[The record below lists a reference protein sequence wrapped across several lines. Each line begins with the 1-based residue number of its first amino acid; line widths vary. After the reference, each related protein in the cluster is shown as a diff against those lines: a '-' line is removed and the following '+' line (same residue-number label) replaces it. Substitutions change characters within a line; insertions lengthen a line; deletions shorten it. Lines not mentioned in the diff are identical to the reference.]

1 MFAKYLDE
9 EKKALIPV
17 HVRKAPECIAE
28 LFSGR
33 AFPVIHDE
41 KLIIATYE
49 REIDCLFLNGEI
61 SHSKVL
67 ELAAK
72 EAEAIYQDAITEAG
86 KKAVKLML
94 DVHAELKKLSP
105 PWEE

>member
-9 EKKALIPV
+9 VKKDLVPV

-28 LFSGR
+28 LFGGK
-33 AFPVIHDE
+33 AFPVIHND

-49 REIDCLFLNGEI
+49 RDIDCLFLNGEI
-61 SHSKVL
+61 SHKKVL

-72 EAEAIYQDAITEAG
+72 EAENIYQGAITEAG

-94 DVHAELKKLSP
+94 EVYEELKMLSP